1 MSGGFV
7 TAWAMFTIVPAPR
20 VNDFSRPACARA
32 MRMIPLIGL
41 CLGVLAAAT
50 AALVELLGGGR
61 LLATAGAL
69 AVLAA
74 ANGCFH
80 LDGLAD
86 TADGLGSRR
95 PPEEALRIMKRSDIG
110 PMGVVAIIL
119 VLVLEIA
126 AAASPRLAGPRCL
139 WALATMPMVGRTAA
153 VLATRR
159 GVPCAPT
166 SSLGRLFAD
175 LMTPVAVVLD
185 LAGVLVVSAA
195 GGWLLFG
202 ARTGLAAVAACAFAW
217 LVEALWQR
225 HLLTRLGGMTGD
237 TFGSLIEL
245 TGLGYLL
252 VLALAV

>member
-1 MSGGFV
+1 
-7 TAWAMFTIVPAPR
+7 
-20 VNDFSRPACARA
+20 
-32 MRMIPLIGL
+32 
-41 CLGVLAAAT
+41 
-50 AALVELLGGGR
+50 
-61 LLATAGAL
+61 
-69 AVLAA
+69 
-74 ANGCFH
+74 
-80 LDGLAD
+80 
-86 TADGLGSRR
+86 
-95 PPEEALRIMKRSDIG
+95 
-110 PMGVVAIIL
+110 
-119 VLVLEIA
+119 
-126 AAASPRLAGPRCL
+126 
-139 WALATMPMVGRTAA
+139 MVGRTAA

>member
-20 VNDFSRPACARA
+20 VDDFSRPACARA

-110 PMGVVAIIL
+110 PMGVVAISRTSTRMI
-119 VLVLEIA
+119 
-126 AAASPRLAGPRCL
+126 
-139 WALATMPMVGRTAA
+139 ATMPMVGRTAA

-225 HLLTRLGGMTGD
+225 HLLTL
-237 TFGSLIEL
+237 SLIHISEP
-245 TGLGYLL
+245 TRH
-252 VLALAV
+252 

>member
-20 VNDFSRPACARA
+20 VDDFSRPACARA

-202 ARTGLAAVAACAFAW
+202 ARTGLVAVAACAFAW